1 MTLNDQRK
9 NTEKH
14 SQAVRT
20 EGSWQEWVS
29 KLHSQV
35 TRSGST
41 LKAWRIEVRM
51 QKLQTQG
58 VQSTHKHKDHEELD
72 SQIAVQA
79 KKPRKTHIVYSLH
92 TFDHIWIHL
101 TWSVLSDIWELTPS
115 VRNAVKASQA
125 NPEKVPLPLASP
137 EAPAVSISSS
147 KMPLLKLWWKDV
159 KRCEVIWHDVQNVSD
174 IHWIPL
180 VIHWY
185 QWHEVVIT
193 LAASCSWRA
202 VPITKAYWSSHPPQC
217 QDPGHEDTSSTYLDH
232 LASGSNILEPA
243 PTSSQKLRKRFCN
256 KEQIHRRTHKLK
268 LGITPAC
275 HKLRDFAWLC
285 DSYCCRQAQVVQVT
299 QRDLTPFR
307 RPQIQY

>member
-1 MTLNDQRK
+1 MKCLEWHMRIDAFCPECSQSVSSQSRESSTSPRVSWSTCRFHFQLQDAT
-9 NTEKH
+9 TE
-14 SQAVRT
+14 T
-20 EGSWQEWVS
+20 
-29 KLHSQV
+29 
-35 TRSGST
+35 
-41 LKAWRIEVRM
+41 M
-51 QKLQTQG
+51 
-58 VQSTHKHKDHEELD
+58 
-72 SQIAVQA
+72 
-79 KKPRKTHIVYSLH
+79 
-92 TFDHIWIHL
+92 
-101 TWSVLSDIWELTPS
+101 
-115 VRNAVKASQA
+115 
-125 NPEKVPLPLASP
+125 
-137 EAPAVSISSS
+137 
-147 KMPLLKLWWKDV
+147 M
-159 KRCEVIWHDVQNVSD
+159 KRCEKIWHDIQNVSD